1 MQPVRIRTVG
11 LPTCYK
17 ARTNH
22 YKSTPIKK
30 LGGKK
35 EREKKLR
42 LFDQL
47 SKIIGFETPLL
58 YLSRLG
64 LGLLLDG
71 FLDYRGRLS
80 WKWLYCYPLSY
91 LKKGIALSFI

>member
-1 MQPVRIRTVG
+1 LQPVRIRTVG

-64 LGLLLDG
+64 LGLLLDD
-71 FLDYRGRLS
+71 FLSSQSEIVSGLTWTLLNVS
-80 WKWLYCYPLSY
+80 
-91 LKKGIALSFI
+91 IV

>member
-1 MQPVRIRTVG
+1 MEPSVAASSNSNSRPG

-35 EREKKLR
+35 VREKKLR

-71 FLDYRGRLS
+71 Y
-80 WKWLYCYPLSY
+80 
-91 LKKGIALSFI
+91 A